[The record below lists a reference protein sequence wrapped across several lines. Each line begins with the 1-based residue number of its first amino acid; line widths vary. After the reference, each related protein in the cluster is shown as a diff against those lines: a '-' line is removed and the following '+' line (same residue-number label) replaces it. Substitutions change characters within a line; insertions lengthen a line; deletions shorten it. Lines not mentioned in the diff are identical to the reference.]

1 MAGKNLAQVSDAGM
15 PSISDPGHELVVAC
29 IENKIPVAPLPG
41 PNAALTAL
49 IASGLLPQPFLF
61 YGFLPRKNKEQKEEL
76 EKLNNQTVTLIF
88 YEAPHRL
95 KKTVQAMADVFG
107 PDRRVVLCRE
117 LTKRYEE
124 FLRGTLLDALKF
136 AEEDE
141 VRGEFVLIV
150 EGNSHVETL
159 ENADLSEN
167 TIEEEVNSLIE
178 SGKKPN
184 DAIKEVA
191 KRRKMKK
198 QEVYNIFHHLD
209 D

>member
-1 MAGKNLAQVSDAGM
+1 M
-15 PSISDPGHELVVAC
+15 VAC
-29 IENKIPVAPLPG
+29 IENKIPVVPLPG

-150 EGNSHVETL
+150 
-159 ENADLSEN
+159 DLSEN